1 MTGAKCYGLYDND
14 EIIGF
19 LAVRHMPHPD
29 NDHIK
34 MVHRFVVL
42 PDYQGIGIGG
52 GFLESIAQM
61 YTDKGF
67 DFRIVTSA
75 RNMIHKLGKSD
86 KWITTRYGKV
96 DFDTKT
102 KIKGLK
108 KTYRHVVTGAF
119 LYKGGVSDGKDG
131 QTKKTDR
138 QDRI

>member
-52 GFLESIAQM
+52 GS
-61 YTDKGF
+61 
-67 DFRIVTSA
+67 
-75 RNMIHKLGKSD
+75 
-86 KWITTRYGKV
+86 
-96 DFDTKT
+96 
-102 KIKGLK
+102 
-108 KTYRHVVTGAF
+108 
-119 LYKGGVSDGKDG
+119 
-131 QTKKTDR
+131 
-138 QDRI
+138 

>member
-1 MTGAKCYGLYDND
+1 MNTALMTGAKCYGLFDGD

-19 LAVRHMPHPD
+19 LAVRHLPHPN

-52 GFLESIAQM
+52 AFLEAIAKK
-61 YTDKGF
+61 YTEQGY

-86 KWITTRYGKV
+86 RWATTRYGV
-96 DFDTKT
+96 VNFNTKT
-102 KIKGLK
+102 KIKCIAK
-108 KTYRHVVTGAF
+108 NYRHVTTGAF

-131 QTKKTDR
+131 QAEKAD
-138 QDRI
+138 